1 MDRLT
6 EEYLKF
12 KSSILA
18 LNKEEI
24 FERAF
29 KIVFYNEIYKYFK
42 NTGARIDKD
51 MSTSSLYNFYIKY
64 ENLNI
69 NSNEEIAEFI
79 TTYRKYV
86 A

>member
-6 EEYLKF
+6 EEYLRF

-29 KIVFYNEIYKYFK
+29 KIVFYNEIYRSFK

-51 MSTSSLYNFYIKY
+51 MSIASLYNFYIKY
-64 ENLNI
+64 ESLNVNNI
-69 NSNEEIAEFI
+69 EDIAEFLNV
-79 TTYRKYV
+79 YRKYV

>member
-1 MDRLT
+1 MDKIT

-42 NTGARIDKD
+42 SSGVEIVKGVSIA
-51 MSTSSLYNFYIKY
+51 SLYSFYIKY
-64 ENLNI
+64 EDVNV
-69 NSNEEIAEFI
+69 NSAEEIAEFI
-79 TTYRKYV
+79 SKYKKYTL
-86 A
+86 

>member
-6 EEYLKF
+6 EEYLRF

-29 KIVFYNEIYKYFK
+29 KIVFYNEIYRYFK

-51 MSTSSLYNFYIKY
+51 MSIASLYSFYIKY
-64 ENLNI
+64 ESLNVN
-69 NSNEEIAEFI
+69 NSEEIAEFLNV
-79 TTYRKYV
+79 YRKYV

>member
-12 KSSILA
+12 KSSILT

-51 MSTSSLYNFYIKY
+51 MSIASLYNFYIKY
-64 ENLNI
+64 ESLNVNNI
-69 NSNEEIAEFI
+69 EDIAEFLNV
-79 TTYRKYV
+79 YRKYV